1 MESIL
6 ILMGMSMSIP
16 LIFITD
22 ENYVMPTAVAMTS
35 AVLSKKPETRY
46 EFIILGS
53 ELGEEEQRKLEEA
66 AGGEKVRV
74 IGVDT
79 EKYRSVLSKTHVSIA
94 ALCKFE
100 IAELLPEFDKVL
112 YLDGDIIVQDDLS
125 ALFATE
131 IDACYAAAV
140 KDAYV
145 LEERRDGL
153 KLEGYFNSGV
163 MLLNCRLM
171 RQERMAEK
179 LWALKQAH
187 RDLLFMDQDI
197 FNLAFAGKVK
207 YLDLRY
213 NFMAAYFRSKYFPFL
228 LKIYN
233 DAEYI
238 RAQSAAPAIIHYT
251 GKNPWQYYYR
261 IGAKIWRGFYK
272 KSPYGGERLHYRDNL
287 AGKLKKLLPERR
299 ERPDGKVEV
308 FWGKKRL
315 FAYINPRSE
324 YQKIYARRFDDAL
337 TEDEKKYILSVQLGK
352 VVDYK
357 PDLDHP
363 QTWNEKI
370 QWLKLHYHNPLLTK
384 CADKYA
390 VREYVKE
397 KIGGQYLIPLLGVWD
412 KPEDIDF
419 DALPDAFALKV
430 NWGSG
435 QNIIVKDKNKFDR
448 RRALAKLRKWMRPA
462 GNHYYYGLEWAYKD
476 IKPLAIA
483 EKYIEQFNGQV
494 FDYKF
499 FCFDGKPYC
508 IYVAQ
513 YDEKHNCKISFL
525 DLNWNLMPV
534 SYGKHQK
541 VDGELKQPEK
551 WQEMIDIARKLSAGF
566 PFVRVDL
573 YFVGGIVYFGELT
586 FYPTS
591 GYNPFHPF
599 EANVQIG
606 RMIKLPEE

>member
-1 MESIL
+1 M
-6 ILMGMSMSIP
+6 
-16 LIFITD
+16 
-22 ENYVMPTAVAMTS
+22 
-35 AVLSKKPETRY
+35 
-46 EFIILGS
+46 
-53 ELGEEEQRKLEEA
+53 
-66 AGGEKVRV
+66 
-74 IGVDT
+74 
-79 EKYRSVLSKTHVSIA
+79 
-94 ALCKFE
+94 
-100 IAELLPEFDKVL
+100 
-112 YLDGDIIVQDDLS
+112 
-125 ALFATE
+125 
-131 IDACYAAAV
+131 
-140 KDAYV
+140 
-145 LEERRDGL
+145 
-153 KLEGYFNSGV
+153 
-163 MLLNCRLM
+163 
-171 RQERMAEK
+171 
-179 LWALKQAH
+179 
-187 RDLLFMDQDI
+187 
-197 FNLAFAGKVK
+197 
-207 YLDLRY
+207 
-213 NFMAAYFRSKYFPFL
+213 
-228 LKIYN
+228 
-233 DAEYI
+233 
-238 RAQSAAPAIIHYT
+238 
-251 GKNPWQYYYR
+251 
-261 IGAKIWRGFYK
+261 
-272 KSPYGGERLHYRDNL
+272 
-287 AGKLKKLLPERR
+287 
-299 ERPDGKVEV
+299 EV

-384 CADKYA
+384 CAFKYA